1 MIMNRFLPAASN
13 INVGSIRSICR
24 QQSEI
29 ARTLKFVLYLTR
41 IQDRLPVKYYNTQ
54 SIYIKIANKNP
65 LFFTEQLWQQDL
77 GDTFKIDASTEGLQK
92 VHLKCGADS
101 MQVFLET
108 DVDFTG
114 VMYTK
119 GSFYKQTEPCFRKPE
134 SGKSAR
140 SLTMRFSLDQCQTIQ
155 V

>member
-1 MIMNRFLPAASN
+1 M
-13 INVGSIRSICR
+13 
-24 QQSEI
+24 Q
-29 ARTLKFVLYLTR
+29 YLF
-41 IQDRLPVKYYNTQ
+41 DVYLSRLQKSSY
-54 SIYIKIANKNP
+54 
-65 LFFTEQLWQQDL
+65 FTEQLWQQDL

-119 GSFYKQTEPCFRKPE
+119 GSFYKQSEPCFRKPE

-140 SLTMRFSLDQCQTIQ
+140 SLSMKFSLDQCQTIQ
-155 V
+155 VNILRIA